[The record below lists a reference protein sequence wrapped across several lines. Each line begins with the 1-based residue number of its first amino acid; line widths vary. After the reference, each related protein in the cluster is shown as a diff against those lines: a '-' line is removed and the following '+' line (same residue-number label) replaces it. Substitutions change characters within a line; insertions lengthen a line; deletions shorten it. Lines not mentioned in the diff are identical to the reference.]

1 MPEILQPSA
10 ATAQVAPAPD
20 IPAPVVS
27 VAVVP
32 EPVVPAPV
40 VPAAPWSLDTTTARN
55 PIDFTAQEADRLM
68 RIVAHSL
75 SIKTHCDLYVWLNGE
90 MRNFLP
96 HQLLISAWGDYANRA
111 IEVDVTSGLPGVRT
125 AEIARCR
132 VADLIGACHARWVD
146 AGRRPLLYDAAAA
159 VVPRS
164 DCTCRVHRALRQMR
178 SLLVHGVRDLRNGTE
193 TLFIALDTGVFFKG
207 FSRERFLAF
216 VHLLIDQLDAAL
228 RKVAVYPLNGSVG
241 AVEQRG
247 RWFGLSLRELEILE
261 LVCRGKTNLD
271 IATALDISHFTVKN
285 HVQRIFRKLD
295 VSNRTGAAAKYNAAL
310 QAAKPKT
317 E

>member
-1 MPEILQPSA
+1 MRRWRVVGLALIMGLVA
-10 ATAQVAPAPD
+10 LTTLRAQRLPRPQIQAPRR
-20 IPAPVVS
+20 
-27 VAVVP
+27 
-32 EPVVPAPV
+32 
-40 VPAAPWSLDTTTARN
+40 DTTRRDTTGVDSAMAAKLRLS
-55 PIDFTAQEADRLM
+55 PPDSVMQALLRKSGYTVTRYEGDRVTFDAQN
-68 RIVAHSL
+68 
-75 SIKTHCDLYVWLNGE
+75 DLFQILGAA
-90 MRNFLP
+90 
-96 HQLLISAWGDYANRA
+96 SKRA
-111 IEVDVTSGLPGVRT
+111 IVQRGDSQTVY
-125 AEIARCR
+125 A
-132 VADLIGACHARWVD
+132 
-146 AGRRPLLYDAAAA
+146 
-159 VVPRS
+159 
-164 DCTCRVHRALRQMR
+164 
-178 SLLVHGVRDLRNGTE
+178 
-193 TLFIALDTGVFFKG
+193 DTGVFFKG